1 MREPHARRFRLIAFD
16 WDGTL
21 ADSTS
26 IIADAIRAACGD
38 VGVVVPD
45 AEAARYVIGLG
56 LADALRHVAPALPAD
71 RHVELAQRYRHHYLA
86 RDGEIPLFAGAN
98 EMLRQ
103 LDDAGYL
110 LAVATGKSR
119 TGLDRA
125 LQHHGLAQRFHVT
138 RCADEGRPKP
148 DPDMLHYIMA
158 TTGVTGSQ
166 SLMVGD
172 TTHDLDL
179 ARNAGAHS
187 LAVTYGAHP
196 AAGLAAR
203 EPLASVDSIAAL
215 LQWIGD
221 NG

>member
-119 TGLDRA
+119 TGLE
-125 LQHHGLAQRFHVT
+125 
-138 RCADEGRPKP
+138 RCSIMVLHSASTSRVAPMKGGRSP
-148 DPDMLHYIMA
+148 IR
-158 TTGVTGSQ
+158 TCCIT
-166 SLMVGD
+166 
-172 TTHDLDL
+172 
-179 ARNAGAHS
+179 
-187 LAVTYGAHP
+187 
-196 AAGLAAR
+196 
-203 EPLASVDSIAAL
+203 
-215 LQWIGD
+215 
-221 NG
+221 